1 MFDNLNGFSKNILI
15 NLEEE
20 EEFISNLYNNI
31 NINEQ

>member
-1 MFDNLNGFSKNILI
+1 MDSQKIFLI

-20 EEFISNLYNNI
+20 EEFNSNLYNNI